1 MELIG
6 AVLAGAVT
14 GLLSGWG
21 LGGGTLLLIWLS
33 LHLGMDQVTAQG
45 INLLYFL
52 PCSAAALWGHIR
64 NGLVDRQTTLPA
76 IGGGLLGTVLG
87 AVLAT
92 VMVTGL
98 LRRFYGAFL
107 LAMGIMELVW
117 KPPSA

>member
-1 MELIG
+1 MG

-64 NGLVDRQTTLPA
+64 NGLVDRQTALPA
-76 IGGGLLGTVLG
+76 IGGGVLGTALG

-92 VMVTGL
+92 ILATAI

-107 LAMGIMELVW
+107 LAMGVMELFR